1 MRLIL
6 RKSLSNDALE
16 NGAQKHISIIN
27 AVGFQKMCSPARV
40 NVRSIKV
47 SVCITKD
54 SKEAAKNIILSV
66 TF

>member
-27 AVGFQKMCSPARV
+27 AVGFQKMCSPARERFLLQ
-40 NVRSIKV
+40 NSIGSMLDVLKYQ
-47 SVCITKD
+47 C
-54 SKEAAKNIILSV
+54 A
-66 TF
+66 